1 MRKTGLAFAVLL
13 TAYAAWPYVSLY
25 QLTQDLRRHDVG
37 ALTTAIDWAR
47 LREGLKEDI
56 ADGIT
61 GEPAEAAT
69 PATAHAGDDDLPP
82 FGASFVSDM
91 AGNIVDR
98 TCTPQHLAATIATLR
113 AAGVQHMVVSRA
125 FFTSPTSFM
134 VALRVANSR
143 DIAVRLRLDL
153 VRDGAVLD
161 WKVTRA
167 WVPVEMLAAAEPRAS

>member
-1 MRKTGLAFAVLL
+1 MRKAGVAVAVLL
-13 TAYAAWPYVSLY
+13 TAYIAWPYLSLY

-37 ALTTAIDWAR
+37 ALTTAIDWAQ

-69 PATAHAGDDDLPP
+69 PATAHPGNDDLPP
-82 FGASFVSDM
+82 FGASFVNDM

-113 AAGVQHMVVSRA
+113 SAGVQHMVVSRA
-125 FFTSPTSFM
+125 FFSSPTSFM
-134 VALRVANSR
+134 VALRVANSH
-143 DIAVRLRLDL
+143 DTAMRLRLDL

-167 WVPVEMLAAAEPRAS
+167 WVPVALLAASEPTAS

>member
-1 MRKTGLAFAVLL
+1 MRKAGLAFAVLL

-25 QLTQDLRRHDVG
+25 RLTQDLRRHDVG
-37 ALTTAIDWAR
+37 ALTTAIDWNQ

-61 GEPAEAAT
+61 GAPAEAAT
-69 PATAHAGDDDLPP
+69 PATAHPADDDLPA

-113 AAGVQHMVVSRA
+113 SAGVQHVVVSRA

-143 DIAVRLRLDL
+143 DVAVRLRLDL
-153 VRDGAVLD
+153 VRAGVTLD